1 MVMHKMQNGPSTARL
16 PCRTLQ
22 VSHPMVYAVYEK
34 LPTVGPLVQ
43 QPDGQYVYGAPGT
56 APPLQGSVARV

>member
-1 MVMHKMQNGPSTARL
+1 MPRL

-34 LPTVGPLVQ
+34 LPSVGSLVE

-56 APPLQGSVARV
+56 APPQQQGSVARV